1 MKKIILSVVF
11 TMLLS
16 VCLTF
21 ALSADTQTVDIDVSA
36 PVDTEQPFRIN
47 FLEYLPKE
55 TELSSGKLL
64 YHDSSIVSGL
74 TAPILQQNGY
84 MKFSTRAFEEPVS
97 TTLVVE
103 LTTAAGE
110 TIICNIN
117 VSLIG
122 QYIVNITAE
131 PQNVL
136 YDGNPHLGYINL
148 SGKLTDGSDFG
159 GEYAVTYKKDN
170 GEIFLSEPVEVGTY
184 EVTITPKDTEH
195 YKGQLTFSFSII
207 EEADARYQTA
217 PGQSW
222 QYGSFAEAVAN
233 SYDGGTIYLINDV
246 ELTST
251 VSLAKSLTITS
262 DGAAK
267 SISTTKD
274 KHSYLLQIS
283 DAVELNNVIVDGG
296 SEQGLTASRGLIAIN
311 GGSLTLGDGAVVRNN
326 NNTTAN
332 GASGGVCLI
341 DGELYIQEGAQISN
355 NTAQLGGG
363 VYIVSGSVVMSGG
376 EISDNTAT
384 TYGGGVY
391 VYNSNSFFTLE
402 SGTISNNK
410 AIKVGGG
417 IFVNIDGTLELH
429 GGSVADNNAVIH
441 AGGIYCSPFGN
452 IIISGN
458 PIVTG
463 NTYGE
468 ETDGGLYPDGAP
480 NYGYSNIEIAG
491 LTSGAALNFYT
502 WLECD
507 NLLLATGNNGYTI
520 TAQDLAALHFLNDQ
534 YVLRLDGSGEVILSD
549 VTNEEPLEVTV
560 GSTSTEYYTGTA
572 VRLTAEEYD
581 DKEFSQ
587 WQGLERLI
595 RDGYLTEADKN
606 KPDIVFIMPDYLVD
620 VTALYTP
627 IDQEPDEPEPDES
640 DDDFIWLLPILNQTF
655 DVTASATDGGSISP
669 AGTTEVR
676 YDGSVSYT
684 LTPDDGYMLADF
696 IVDGESRIDEVS
708 ADGSFTLERVREDH
722 TIEAVFAPL
731 PWENPYSDIDEESP
745 YYDDVKFVTEN
756 GLMDGL
762 PGGLFAPD
770 LTLSRAMAVTIL
782 WRAEGC
788 PVVNYLMQFDDVPED
803 EWYSEAVR
811 WASAEGIVN
820 GYDDI
825 TFGPNDEVTREQLA
839 AILYRYLQYHGGR
852 FDGLWMFRLD
862 YDDADDVSDWAYEP
876 VCWLLMNDV
885 YPSRDGLLFPSEPAT
900 RAETASMVH
909 ALVDIMAESNVS
921 GGSEE

>member
-103 LTTAAGE
+103 LTTTTGE
-110 TIICNIN
+110 TIICHIN
-117 VSLIG
+117 VRLTG

-136 YDGNPHLGYINL
+136 FDGKPHLGYINL
-148 SGKLTDGSDFG
+148 SGKLTDGSDFEG
-159 GEYAVTYKKDN
+159 DYVITYKSSN
-170 GEIFLSEPVEVGTY
+170 GDILLSPPSEAGTY
-184 EVTITPKDTEH
+184 EVTITPADTEY
-195 YKGQLTFSFSII
+195 YKGELNFSFSII

-311 GGSLTLGDGAVVRNN
+311 SGSLTLGDGAVVRNN

-332 GASGGVCLI
+332 GAAGGVCLI

-384 TYGGGVY
+384 TYGGVY
-391 VYNSNSFFTLE
+391 VYNSDSFFTLE
-402 SGTISNNK
+402 SGTISNNQ
-410 AIKVGGG
+410 ANKVGGG
-417 IFVNIDGTLELH
+417 IFVNIDGTLELR
-429 GGSVADNNAVIH
+429 GGNVADNNATNF
-441 AGGIYCSPFGN
+441 AGGIECSPFGN
-452 IIISGN
+452 IIISGI

-463 NTYGE
+463 NTSGE
-468 ETDGGLYPDGAP
+468 ETDGGLYPDGDP

-502 WLECD
+502 WLECV
-507 NLLLATGNNGYTI
+507 NPLLATGCNGYTI
-520 TAQDLAALHFLNDQ
+520 TAQDLSALHFLNDQ

-549 VTNEEPLEVTV
+549 VTDEEPLEVNV

-581 DKEFSQ
+581 DKEFTA
-587 WQGLERLI
+587 WQGLEQLI
-595 RDGYLTEADKN
+595 ADGYLTEADKN
-606 KPDIVFIMPDYLVD
+606 KPDIVFIMPDYRVD

-627 IDQEPDEPEPDES
+627 IDQEPDEPEPDDS

-669 AGTTEVR
+669 AGTIEVR

-684 LTPDDGYMLADF
+684 FTPDDGYMLADI
-696 IVDGESRIDEVS
+696 IVDGESRIDEVG

-762 PGGLFAPD
+762 PDGLFAPD

-788 PVVNYLMQFDDVPED
+788 PVVNYLMQFEDVAED

-825 TFGPNDEVTREQLA
+825 TFGPNNEVTREQLA
-839 AILYRYLQYHGGR
+839 AILYRYLQYHDGG

-862 YDDADDVSDWAYEP
+862 YDDAADVSDWAYEP
-876 VCWLLMNDV
+876 VCWLVMNDI
-885 YPSRDGLLFPSEPAT
+885 YPSRDGQLCPTEPAT

>member
-1 MKKIILSVVF
+1 
-11 TMLLS
+11 MLLS

-21 ALSADTQTVDIDVSA
+21 ALSADTQTVDINVSA
-36 PVDTEQPFRIN
+36 PVDTEQQFRIN

-55 TELSSGKLL
+55 TELSSGELL
-64 YHDSSIVSGL
+64 SYDSSIVSGY
-74 TAPILQQNGY
+74 TVPILQQNGY

-103 LTTAAGE
+103 LTTTTGD

-117 VSLIG
+117 VRLTG

-136 YDGNPHLGYINL
+136 YDGNPHPGYINL
-148 SGKLTDGSDFG
+148 SGKLTDGSDFNG
-159 GEYAVTYKKDN
+159 DYDITYKKDT
-170 GEIFLSEPVEVGTY
+170 GEILPSLPVEVGTY
-184 EVTITPKDTEH
+184 EVTIAPKNTAK

-222 QYGSFAEAVAN
+222 QPGSFAEAVEN

-251 VSLAKSLTITS
+251 VSLEKSLTITS

-274 KHSYLLQIS
+274 KHGYLLQIS

-326 NNTTAN
+326 NNTTKN

-341 DGELYIQEGAQISN
+341 DGKLYIQEGAQISN

-391 VYNSNSFFTLE
+391 VDNSDSFFTLE

-463 NTYGE
+463 NTSDK
-468 ETDGGLYPDGAP
+468 ETDGGLYPDGNH

-507 NLLLATGNNGYTI
+507 NLLLATGYNGYTI
-520 TAQDLAALHFLNDQ
+520 TAQDLAALRYMSDT
-534 YVLRLDGSGEVILSD
+534 YVLRIDQGKVVLSD
-549 VTNEEPLEVTV
+549 VTDETPFSVTV
-560 GSTSTEYYTGTA
+560 DGIVTEHYEGTA

-587 WQGLERLI
+587 WQGLEQLI
-595 RDGYLTEADKN
+595 ADGYLTEADKY
-606 KPDIVFIMPDYLVD
+606 KPEIVFIMPEYPVD

-627 IDQEPDEPEPDES
+627 IDQEPDEPEPDDS

-655 DVTASATDGGSISP
+655 DVTASATDGGTISP

-676 YDGSVSYT
+676 YDGSVGYT
-684 LTPDDGYMLADF
+684 LTPDDGYMLADI
-696 IVDGESRIDEVS
+696 IVDSESRIDEVG

-820 GYDDI
+820 GYDEV
-825 TFGPNDEVTREQLA
+825 TFGPNNEVTREQLA
-839 AILYRYLQYHGGR
+839 AILYRYLQYHDGG

-862 YDDADDVSDWAYEP
+862 YEDADDVSDWAYEP
-876 VCWLLMNDV
+876 VCWLLMNDI
-885 YPSRDGLLFPSEPAT
+885 YPSRDGQLCPSEPAT

>member
-21 ALSADTQTVDIDVSA
+21 ALSADTQTVDINVEK
-36 PVDTEQPFRIN
+36 PVDTEQQFRIY
-47 FLEYLPKE
+47 FLKYLPEE

-64 YHDSSIVSGL
+64 YHDSSIVSSL
-74 TAPILQQNGY
+74 TVPILQQNKY
-84 MKFSTRAFEEPVS
+84 MDFSTFALEEPVS

-103 LTTAAGE
+103 LTTTSGE
-110 TIICNIN
+110 TIKCNIN
-117 VSLIG
+117 VTLTG

-136 YDGNPHLGYINL
+136 YDSKPHPGYINL
-148 SGKLTDGSDFG
+148 SGKLTDGSDFDG
-159 GEYAVTYKKDN
+159 DYVVTYKKDN
-170 GEIFLSEPVEVGTY
+170 GEILPSEPVEVGTY
-184 EVTITPKDTEH
+184 EVTIAPKDTKN

-217 PGQSW
+217 PGSDW
-222 QYGSFAEAVAN
+222 HYGSFDEAVAN

-311 GGSLTLGDGAVVRNN
+311 SGSLTLGDGAVVRNN

-332 GASGGVCLI
+332 GAAGGVCLI

-384 TYGGGVY
+384 TYGGVY
-391 VYNSNSFFTLE
+391 VYNSDSFFTLE
-402 SGTISNNK
+402 SGTISNNQ
-410 AIKVGGG
+410 ANKVGGG
-417 IFVNIDGTLELH
+417 IFVNSDGTLELR
-429 GGSVADNNAVIH
+429 GGNVADNNATNF
-441 AGGIYCSPFGN
+441 AGGIECSPFGN
-452 IIISGN
+452 IIISGI

-463 NTYGE
+463 NTSGE
-468 ETDGGLYPDGAP
+468 ETDGGLYPDGDP

-507 NLLLATGNNGYTI
+507 NLLLATGYNGYTI
-520 TAQDLAALHFLNDQ
+520 TAQDLSALRYMSDT
-534 YVLRLDGSGEVILSD
+534 YVLRIDQGKVVLSD
-549 VTNEEPLEVTV
+549 VTDETPFSVTV
-560 GSTSTEYYTGTA
+560 DGIVTEHYEGTA
-572 VRLTAEEYD
+572 VRLTANEYS
-581 DKEFSQ
+581 DKEFTA
-587 WQGLERLI
+587 WQGLEQLI
-595 RDGYLTEADKN
+595 RDGYLTEDDKN
-606 KPDIVFIMPDYLVD
+606 KPDIVFIMPDYPVD

-627 IDQEPDEPEPDES
+627 IDQEPDEPEPDDS

-669 AGTTEVR
+669 AGTVEVR
-676 YDGSVSYT
+676 FDGSVSYT

-696 IVDGESRIDEVS
+696 IVDGESRIDEVG

-788 PVVNYLMQFDDVPED
+788 PVVNYLMQFEDVAED

-820 GYDDI
+820 GYDEV
-825 TFGPNDEVTREQLA
+825 TFGPNNEVTREQLA
-839 AILYRYLQYHGGR
+839 AILYRYLQYHDGG
-852 FDGLWMFRLD
+852 FDGLWMFQLD
-862 YDDADDVSDWAYEP
+862 YDDAADVSDWAYEP
-876 VCWLLMNDV
+876 VCWLVMNDI
-885 YPSRDGLLFPSEPAT
+885 YPSRDGLLCPTEPAT

-909 ALVDIMAESNVS
+909 ALVDIMTESNVS
-921 GGSEE
+921 DDDEE